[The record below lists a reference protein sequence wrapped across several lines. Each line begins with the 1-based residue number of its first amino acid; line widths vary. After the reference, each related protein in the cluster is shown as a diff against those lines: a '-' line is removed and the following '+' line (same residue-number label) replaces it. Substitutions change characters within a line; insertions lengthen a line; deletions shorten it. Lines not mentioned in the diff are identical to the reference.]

1 MWLVLGAP
9 SPVPGQ
15 DARRAVVDQ
24 LRRAEYH
31 RGDESIVDHVWHW
44 LGARLDS
51 LLSGSPGGN
60 ALLVVLV
67 IIGAVVV
74 VAVTRAGPLRLGR
87 RSARP
92 GDPLAPEPATD
103 HAARALAFSAEGR
116 DAEALREWLRDA
128 VRTVER
134 RGVLAPRAGRTGAA
148 VAREAGPLLPAAA
161 GDLARAATAFD
172 EVWFGER
179 PATAADV
186 AAARSAAES
195 VRTARVEAPTVSG
208 EFVLPR

>member
-1 MWLVLGAP
+1 MRLAAGTP
-9 SPVPGQ
+9 SPVPGP

-31 RGDESIVDHVWHW
+31 RGDESIVGHVWHW

-51 LLSGSPGGN
+51 LVSGSPGGN

-67 IIGAVVV
+67 IVGAVVI

-87 RSARP
+87 RAARP
-92 GDPLAPEPATD
+92 DDPLAPEPATD

-116 DAEALREWLRDA
+116 HAEALREWLRDA
-128 VRTVER
+128 VRTVEQ

-161 GDLARAATAFD
+161 GDLARAAAAFD

-179 PATAADV
+179 PATASDV
-186 AAARSAAES
+186 AVARSAAES
-195 VRTARVEAPTVSG
+195 VRTAHVSDPAPAG
-208 EFVLPR
+208 GFVLPR